1 MSLFIVLLMD
11 IQRFNF
17 FCHAAILSVALFM
30 CPLTYVQEFLYSV
43 YLGIE
48 SLLCGSAQLFFYSV
62 LPNCFPDW
70 LYWLIVPP
78 TGRESSLYL
87 SPLGFTFLNWFDGGK
102 IVSLFAVSFPWILI
116 GLIEF
121 LKNVNKNEAKQKYIR
136 FVDHL
141 VSLFCET
148 ALSFTTLLKNFFFN
162 WIAFLCLKG
171 AHFLWLHALCP

>member
-1 MSLFIVLLMD
+1 MFVWPSITFINLFLLLYDVPLYDCIIMSLFIVLLMD

-87 SPLGFTFLNWFDGGK
+87 SPLGFTFLNCWKKMQKFTVSHVMSK
-102 IVSLFAVSFPWILI
+102 IPI
-116 GLIEF
+116 
-121 LKNVNKNEAKQKYIR
+121 
-136 FVDHL
+136 
-141 VSLFCET
+141 
-148 ALSFTTLLKNFFFN
+148 
-162 WIAFLCLKG
+162 
-171 AHFLWLHALCP
+171 